1 MEPEGVGRCRRYQ
14 RAPPSGPPPAAS
26 PDVKDI
32 CRENTRR
39 PLVTNL
45 EGARVGG
52 LLWPSHSRRESPA
65 LRPAPCSQP
74 SCHSR
79 WRTRPKRAIKIGAL
93 AGPSLRPSPSGHFS
107 CYSRTPNQDTR
118 RWRPSGRDSGVRA
131 IAPPSGPPSAANPA
145 VTQSGYCTI
154 SVSKDGAE
162 VGGAPLPFKATRGH
176 APLAVASRSEPG
188 QLSFKMTRGP
198 PQTHPHSPTLV

>member
-52 LLWPSHSRRESPA
+52 LLWPTHSRRESPA

-74 SCHSR
+74 SCHSK
-79 WRTRPKRAIKIGAL
+79 WRTRPKRAIKIGAMVTGL
-93 AGPSLRPSPSGHFS
+93 SLVLPSGLPLVA
-107 CYSRTPNQDTR
+107 T
-118 RWRPSGRDSGVRA
+118 
-131 IAPPSGPPSAANPA
+131 SAA
-145 VTQSGYCTI
+145 
-154 SVSKDGAE
+154 
-162 VGGAPLPFKATRGH
+162 
-176 APLAVASRSEPG
+176 
-188 QLSFKMTRGP
+188 TRGP
-198 PQTHPHSPTLV
+198 PTRTREDGAQVGGTLESGP